1 MSTHSVLFASAEIAG
16 VASTTRDALLRRGHH
31 AELWT
36 IVRHPFLRRE
46 DRMLEG
52 YGRRAV
58 ASLGAP
64 FRFDVLHMQAG
75 NTLLEYLDLAW
86 ARVVPARR
94 PLVLMHYWGDD
105 VRMRLA
111 SGTQRPLGADAE
123 WEATQRAAE
132 TVMRRRLRIASR
144 LCHAAIVSDLELAG
158 HAQRWFDTVYLV
170 PTPLGLGDLPSPP
183 AERRPGPLR
192 VLHAP
197 SHQLV
202 KGTDTI
208 LAAVDRVATRHEI
221 ETVLLSGVP
230 RSEVL
235 ERLADADLVVD
246 QLGSQT
252 TGVLALESMALGRPV
267 LVQYERDL
275 LAPFARD
282 TPAVAVTAETVEQRI
297 EDLVGDDARRAD
309 LGRAGREFVTR
320 THDSDVVAA
329 ALEQVYAHARR
340 AGRGLFD
347 ATPDGVRPLT
357 T

>member
-1 MSTHSVLFASAEIAG
+1 MPDRRVLFASAEIAG
-16 VASTTRDALLRRGHH
+16 VASTTRDALRRRGHH

-36 IVRHPFLRRE
+36 ITRHPFLRRE
-46 DRMLEG
+46 DRMIEG
-52 YGRRAV
+52 YGPRAL
-58 ASLGAP
+58 ASLRAP

-75 NTLLEYLDLAW
+75 NTLLEYVDLAW
-86 ARVVPARR
+86 ARIVPARR
-94 PLVLMHYWGDD
+94 PVVLMHYWGDD
-105 VRMRLA
+105 VRLRLE
-111 SGTQRPLGADAE
+111 SGTQRPLGADEA
-123 WEATQRAAE
+123 WETTQRAAE
-132 TVMRRRLRIASR
+132 VLMRRRLRIASR

-158 HAQRWFDTVYLV
+158 HARRWFDTVYLV
-170 PTPLGLGDLPSPP
+170 PTPLGLGDLPPVP
-183 AERRPGPLR
+183 TERRPGPLR
-192 VLHAP
+192 ILHAP

-208 LAAVDRVATRHEI
+208 LAAINRVASRHAV

-235 ERLADADLVVD
+235 QKLADADLVVD

-267 LVQYERDL
+267 LVQYEREL

-282 TPAVAVTAETVEQRI
+282 TPAVAVTAETVERQI
-297 EDLVGDDARRAD
+297 EDLAVDDERRAV

-320 THDSDVVAA
+320 THDADVVAA

-340 AGRGLFD
+340 AGPGLFD

-357 T
+357 G